1 MTSDFEL
8 KMLAKLVDEDT
19 IMEAQRR
26 RFTRSLKKLKPVS
39 INEHR
44 GNEIREET
52 PCQC

>member
-8 KMLAKLVDEDT
+8 KMLAKLVHEDT
-19 IMEAQRR
+19 IMKAQRR
-26 RFTRSLKKLKPVS
+26 RFTQSLKKLKPVS

-44 GNEIREET
+44 GFVIREKT